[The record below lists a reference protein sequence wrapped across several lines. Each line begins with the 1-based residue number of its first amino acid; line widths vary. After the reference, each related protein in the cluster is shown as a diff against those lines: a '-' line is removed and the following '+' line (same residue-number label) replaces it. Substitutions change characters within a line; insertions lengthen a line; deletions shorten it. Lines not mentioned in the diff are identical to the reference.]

1 MNYYQLLGININATH
16 EEITRAYRKEIFK
29 NHPDRNPGKEN
40 EKLQISI
47 LLNEAYEVL
56 RNKETKIEYD
66 KNIINTEIKIS
77 LQKKKEKHLN
87 YLRNRMKEHSLQ
99 FENNY
104 YSDLHFNN
112 EYEIMFSD
120 VIKQIIKNLTKI
132 DKNNRFMDLHFEA
145 ANDYKFRLYSPTE
158 VYKRKYCLALNF
170 FNSKLLY
177 VLVMNKTEYDSFFKN
192 RKTNLAVL
200 YFNGE
205 NIKYSDKILDCYIKC
220 IIHYN

>member
-16 EEITRAYRKEIFK
+16 EEITRAYREEIFK

-40 EKLQISI
+40 EKLHISI

-56 RNKETKIEYD
+56 SNKEAKIEYD
-66 KNIINTEIKIS
+66 KNIINTEIKLD
-77 LQKKKEKHLN
+77 LQKKKEKYLN
-87 YLRNRMKEHSLQ
+87 YLKSRINEHSLK

-104 YSDLHFNN
+104 YSDLHFKNG
-112 EYEIMFSD
+112 YEIMFSNE
-120 VIKQIIKNLTKI
+120 IEQIIGKLAKI
-132 DKNNRFMDLHFEA
+132 DKNNRFIDLNFETTD
-145 ANDYKFRLYSPTE
+145 DYKFRLYMPTG

-170 FNSKLLY
+170 FKSKLLY
-177 VLVMNKTEYDSFFKN
+177 VLVINKTEYDILFKK
-192 RKTNLAVL
+192 RRTNLAVL

-205 NIKYSDKILDCYIKC
+205 NIKYSDNILDIYIKC

>member
-29 NHPDRNPGKEN
+29 NHPDRKP
-40 EKLQISI
+40 
-47 LLNEAYEVL
+47 
-56 RNKETKIEYD
+56 
-66 KNIINTEIKIS
+66 
-77 LQKKKEKHLN
+77 
-87 YLRNRMKEHSLQ
+87 
-99 FENNY
+99 
-104 YSDLHFNN
+104 
-112 EYEIMFSD
+112 
-120 VIKQIIKNLTKI
+120 
-132 DKNNRFMDLHFEA
+132 FMDLHFEA
-145 ANDYKFRLYSPTE
+145 TNDYKFMLYSPTE

-177 VLVMNKTEYDSFFKN
+177 ILVINKTEYDSLFKN
-192 RKTNLAVL
+192 RRTNHAVL

>member
-29 NHPDRNPGKEN
+29 NHPDRNPGKEI
-40 EKLQISI
+40 EKVNISI
-47 LLNEAYEVL
+47 LLNEAYEIL
-56 RNKETKIEYD
+56 SNKEAKIEYD
-66 KNIINTEIKIS
+66 RNIVNKEIKIE
-77 LQKKKEKHLN
+77 LQKKKEKYLN
-87 YLRNRMKEHSLQ
+87 YLRNRINEHSLR
-99 FENNY
+99 FDNNY

-112 EYEIMFSD
+112 GYEIMFSNE
-120 VIKQIIKNLTKI
+120 IEQIIEKLVKI
-132 DKNNRFMDLHFEA
+132 DKNNRFIDLNFETTD
-145 ANDYKFRLYSPTE
+145 DYKFRLYMPTV

-177 VLVMNKTEYDSFFKN
+177 VLVINKTEYDSLFKN
-192 RKTNLAVL
+192 RKRNLAL
-200 YFNGE
+200 LLFNGE